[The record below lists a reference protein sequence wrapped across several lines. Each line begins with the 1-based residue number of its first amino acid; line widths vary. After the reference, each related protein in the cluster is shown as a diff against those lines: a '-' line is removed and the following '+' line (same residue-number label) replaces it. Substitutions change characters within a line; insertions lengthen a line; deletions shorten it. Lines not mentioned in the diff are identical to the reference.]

1 MSDQI
6 HNQSHYRLD
15 CAGRILDL
23 TTEPAIMGIVNL
35 TPDSFFDGGRF
46 VGGSREPGFD
56 KALEIALGMVSN
68 GAEIVDVGG
77 ESTRP
82 GADTVSAEEEIRRT
96 VPFIKRLRAR
106 TDALISIDTYKSE
119 VAELALQAGADIVN
133 DISGF
138 TFDGRMAEVCG
149 RHRCGVVLM
158 HTPIRPG
165 SMNWSH
171 DTGHGGP
178 EIVGTVL
185 RFLERS
191 IQIARNHGI
200 EAIVTDPG
208 IGFGKSVRENF
219 QLLARLDELHSL
231 GYPVLAGLS
240 RKSFLG
246 QAIRRADAQIPQPS
260 ERLEATTSANTIA
273 LLNGADIL
281 RVHDVEA
288 AVQARSVVL
297 ALRRSGGASA

>member
-96 VPFIKRLRAR
+96 VPFIERLRAR

-191 IQIARNHGI
+191 IQIARSHGI

-297 ALRRSGGASA
+297 ALRRSGDASA